1 MSAMVKR
8 TAALDSAHQIGPSTL
23 LKDDLMVAGGSSSV
37 VEKKGVIG
45 KIGDVIGDSSITS
58 HRNGKRIPAF
68 DSPRK
73 ISLNAAMEQRPTR
86 G

>member
-37 VEKKGVIG
+37 VEKK
-45 KIGDVIGDSSITS
+45 
-58 HRNGKRIPAF
+58 A
-68 DSPRK
+68 
-73 ISLNAAMEQRPTR
+73 
-86 G
+86 